1 MQKLRVA
8 GFDFGLGAMGV
19 LIVVLGF
26 SSATFAVLGGKVAS
40 VATDQSRMK
49 ASLKVTSNRLFQV
62 HELQTDA
69 GNVVREYVSPDG
81 TVFGIAWTGRQMPDY
96 SQLLGSYTD
105 AINKAAQSRRD
116 HRAPLTI
123 QQPGFV
129 FSAFGHM
136 RFFTGRAYIPGL
148 VPAGVTAEE
157 IR

>member
-105 AINKAAQSRRD
+105 AINKAAQSRKD